1 MIHDIKIDVF
11 KKTKE
16 SRDTGENILENIL
29 LSKYLRKTFDR
40 EKNRMRIL
48 TLRGLYVQIFFVNEF
63 LIFYVSVACI
73 RPQTAL
79 LL

>member
-1 MIHDIKIDVF
+1 MIHDIKIEVF

-48 TLRGLYVQIFFVNEF
+48 TLRGFYVQIFFVNEF
-63 LIFYVSVACI
+63 LIFYVSVTCI
-73 RPQTAL
+73 SPQTAL

>member
-1 MIHDIKIDVF
+1 MIHDIKIEVF

-16 SRDTGENILENIL
+16 SRDTGEILENIL

>member
-1 MIHDIKIDVF
+1 MIHDIKIEVF

-16 SRDTGENILENIL
+16 SRDTGEILENIL

-63 LIFYVSVACI
+63 LIFYVGVACI

>member
-1 MIHDIKIDVF
+1 MIHDIKIEVF

-40 EKNRMRIL
+40 EKNRMQIL

-63 LIFYVSVACI
+63 LIFYVSVTCI
-73 RPQTAL
+73 SPQTAL